1 MEGRVC
7 GLGMGCALED
17 YAGFKLMCREAG
29 EIDTDVDKSGG
40 VGFSGAYYL
49 LTMSV
54 NRKG

>member
-1 MEGRVC
+1 MEGRGC
-7 GLGMGCALED
+7 GLGMGCAVED
-17 YAGFKLMCREAG
+17 SAGFKFMCREAG

-40 VGFSGAYYL
+40 VGFSGTYYL